1 MNCYNG
7 EQFLK
12 DAIYSVFAQTYQ
24 NWELIFWDNQS
35 TDKSKEI
42 IQKFKNAKI
51 KYFYSEK
58 HTNLGEARAEAI
70 NRASG
75 DFIAFLDVDD
85 LWEAEKLSKQI
96 LVFEDEKIGISITNS
111 IYFEKKKSK
120 LYFSSRPPEGKV
132 FKKLLINYYLPLET
146 VMIRTGILKK
156 NNLNFDVQFHHICDF
171 DLFSQICFYSK
182 LKYIDEPLSRW
193 RIHENNASKKDP
205 YGFIIEKKILEEKF
219 KKKFTGN
226 LKIKYYLKIFAL
238 RIFFSELIYLSIFKN
253 KKKIFIL
260 KFIFRSKRIN
270 FFFKIF
276 FVLLLYFPY
285 SKSLV
290 HYLRKKKFLI

>member
-51 KYFYSEK
+51 KYFYSEE

-75 DFIAFLDVDD
+75 DLIAFLDVDD
-85 LWEAEKLSKQI
+85 LWEPEKLSKQI

-111 IYFEKKKSK
+111 IYFEKKKVNCI
-120 LYFSSRPPEGKV
+120 FQV
-132 FKKLLINYYLPLET
+132 DPL
-146 VMIRTGILKK
+146 K
-156 NNLNFDVQFHHICDF
+156 
-171 DLFSQICFYSK
+171 
-182 LKYIDEPLSRW
+182 
-193 RIHENNASKKDP
+193 
-205 YGFIIEKKILEEKF
+205 EKF
-219 KKKFTGN
+219 
-226 LKIKYYLKIFAL
+226 LKNY
-238 RIFFSELIYLSIFKN
+238 
-253 KKKIFIL
+253 
-260 KFIFRSKRIN
+260 
-270 FFFKIF
+270 
-276 FVLLLYFPY
+276 
-285 SKSLV
+285 
-290 HYLRKKKFLI
+290 